1 MQNIPQIY
9 DIAKTLYNKLIKYT
23 NKMYE
28 FIGEEYNV
36 SKEELFI
43 ELDHFVQAILFRVAL
58 ADDRLL
64 DIELKFIKD
73 IVDTDDMFKDQEITY
88 LKELNEEQKQL
99 FIDECNKVLNVV
111 PEFVKL
117 SVLCDKKSDEM
128 LIVLSPTHC
137 QKVFDYLKRI
147 ACYLKFIDGNVE
159 IVEDKISKMVLTSV
173 VDYYKKKY
181 VKYAPNRKK

>member
-1 MQNIPQIY
+1 MPTFNQLVKNGRSNKVYKSKTPVLQRGFNTLKNEVTDKTAPQ
-9 DIAKTLYNKLIKYT
+9 
-23 NKMYE
+23 
-28 FIGEEYNV
+28 
-36 SKEELFI
+36 
-43 ELDHFVQAILFRVAL
+43 
-58 ADDRLL
+58 
-64 DIELKFIKD
+64 
-73 IVDTDDMFKDQEITY
+73 MFKDQEIIY